1 MTSYT
6 RRGDIATEPVTIH
19 VTTTSTDSATIQVEW
34 SIDEG
39 DSWTLFNLASPHTWE
54 QQGEHTI
61 WFRIIGQS
69 TIYKRFIHIRPQ
81 PFSLFTANPIIYVSE
96 NGDDNNSGATWVD
109 AVKSV
114 QVALDKASAGN
125 QIWIAAGTYA
135 PTKRANGSDPRTAY
149 FRMKNGVAIYGGFAG
164 DEETLAQRDFQNNK
178 TILSGVLPS
187 GGNAYH
193 VFYHPDNLH
202 LNETAIL
209 DGVIITAGNPNHA
222 TQNQHMHG
230 GGMYNSGNSPTLRN
244 VVFTANIAY
253 RYGGGIY
260 NYESNPALINVTFI
274 ENRAYSGGGMYNESS
289 NPQLTDVM
297 FNNNRVSMDGGGL
310 YNNNSNP
317 ILIRTAFTANNATNN
332 GGGVYNTGNSNAT
345 LTDALFKQNKAA
357 VEGGGMYNSSSNPT
371 LTDVV
376 FEQNTTDWSGGGMNN
391 SNSSPALTNVTFSG
405 NQAFYGGGIYNIGSS
420 PTLIDVK
427 FNENT
432 AYQQGGG
439 IYNKNASNP
448 TLTDVVFEENK
459 ATWYGGGMSNHGS
472 SPVLTDVIFNMNQTT
487 LGGGMYNDN
496 SNPTLTGVNFNENRA
511 TEKSNSGGIGAGMY
525 NSASSPS
532 LTDVIFSENIADNGG
547 GGIYNGGGS
556 EPTITNVSFT
566 ANEAGTGGGMYN
578 AANTRPT
585 LINALFTFNLT
596 KNSFAGSA
604 IYSFDTT
611 NINLMN
617 ATIYANGPA
626 AIHGGAAHSQIVNS
640 IIIGNANTGALTN
653 FGGKVVNSLVDVLAG
668 SGIHKG
674 QLFDASGDP
683 ISLATYMPED
693 VFVHPA
699 GANLHLKI
707 GSPAID
713 VGDSNAHTVAT
724 DLAGKKRVQ
733 GAAIDLGV
741 YEMQPYYTVSYD
753 ANDATEGTVPI
764 DSGAYE
770 ENMSVTVLDNTGHLK
785 KAGHTFTGW
794 NTQADGKGIAYAVNT
809 TFQMGAGNITLYAQ
823 WTTNPTYRVSYDAN
837 GATGGIVPQDLGE
850 YEENTLVTVQENSGN
865 LVKAGHTF
873 IGWNTQA
880 DGKGT
885 AYAVNTTFQMGAG
898 NITLYAQ
905 WTTNPTYRV
914 SYDAN
919 GATGGIVPQDLG
931 EYEENIL
938 VTVQENSGNLVK
950 AGHTFIGWNTQ
961 ADGKGTA
968 YAVNTTFQM
977 GAGNVTLYAQ
987 WTANLTYRVSYDANG
1002 ATGGTV
1008 PQDLGEYEE
1017 NTLVTVQENSGNLVK
1032 AGYTFIGWDTQA
1044 DGKGTAYAVNTT
1056 FQMGAEDVTLYAQW
1070 TANPTYR
1077 VSYDANGATGGIVP
1091 QDLGEYVEN
1100 TLVTVQG
1107 NSGNLVKAGYTFIGW
1122 NTQADGKGTAYAV
1135 NTTFQIGAEDVT
1147 LYAQWTAN
1155 PTYRVS
1161 YDANGAT
1168 GGIVPQD
1175 LGEYEENTLV
1185 TVQGNSGNLVKAGY
1199 TFIGWN
1205 TQADGKGT
1213 AYAVNTTFQ
1222 MGAEDVTLYAQW
1234 TANPTYRVSYD
1245 ANGAT
1250 GGIVPQD
1257 MGEYEENTLVTVQ
1270 GNSGN
1275 LVKAGY
1281 TFTGWNTQAD
1291 GKGTAYAVNTTFR
1304 MKAGNVRLYAQW
1316 KSNTLNEEKNPSN
1329 PPASGGGSSSN
1340 PPLDRDSNIAIPIK
1354 IFFETSGGELLE
1366 AIEINHNTR
1375 IFDLP
1380 VPIKEGFMFEG
1391 WYTDKTL
1398 TERWVGDTLVTE
1410 NLTLYAK
1417 WIELAKELPTEKTFK
1432 DIENHWAKEMI
1443 EALTAQGIIQG
1454 YEDGTFRPNESVS
1467 RMHVAALLTRAF
1479 SFEPVRL
1486 ASDFTD
1492 VSPAHPYYDAIKVLQ
1507 QARIVDGVN
1516 GAFLPTEKMT
1526 RAQLAKILVGVLGLT
1541 PEGTTSFID
1550 VDSAHWSAGYIAVLE
1565 REGIA
1570 LGDNG
1575 EFRPNESVTRAQ
1587 FVAFLSRI
1595 YTASKDVVLLDDE
1608 SFE

>member
-1 MTSYT
+1 MKEIWRQRMSLFIILLLFSHTVFGCMPVFAETNPTLNIMLTIGDQLYEE
-6 RRGDIATEPVTIH
+6 GDIATEPVTIH

-39 DSWTLFNLASPHTWE
+39 GSWTLFNLASPHTWE
-54 QQGEHTI
+54 QQGEHAI

-81 PFSLFTANPIIYVSE
+81 PFSLFTANPIIYVSKS
-96 NGDDNNSGATWVD
+96 GDDNNNGTSWAD

-114 QVALDKASAGN
+114 QVALDKASAGD
-125 QIWIAAGTYA
+125 QIWVAAGTYT
-135 PTKRANGSDPRTAY
+135 PTKRANISDPYTAH

-164 DEETLAQRDFQNNK
+164 NEETLAQRNIESNE
-178 TILSGVLPS
+178 TIFSGALPS

-193 VFYHPDNLH
+193 VFYHPDEPDLK

-209 DGVIITAGNPNHA
+209 DGVTITAGYAIHA
-222 TQNQHMHG
+222 TQVHNMHG
-230 GGMYNSGNSPTLRN
+230 AGMYNSGNSPTLRN
-244 VVFTANIAY
+244 IIFTTNIAY
-253 RYGGGIY
+253 RLGGGIY
-260 NYESNPALINVTFI
+260 NSSSNPALINVTFI

-310 YNNNSNP
+310 YNNSSNP
-317 ILIRTAFTANNATNN
+317 TLIRTAFTANNATYN

-357 VEGGGMYNSSSNPT
+357 GEGGGMYNSSSNPT

-432 AYQQGGG
+432 ASQQGGG
-439 IYNKNASNP
+439 IYNKDASNP

-556 EPTITNVSFT
+556 EPIITNVSFT
-566 ANEAGTGGGMYN
+566 ANEASTGGGMFN
-578 AANTRPT
+578 GANTRPT

-611 NINLMN
+611 NISLMN
-617 ATIYANGPA
+617 ATVYANGPA

-699 GANLHLKI
+699 DANLHLKI

-713 VGDSNAHTVAT
+713 VGDSNVHTVAT

-753 ANDATEGTVPI
+753 ANEATEGTVPI

-770 ENMSVTVLDNTGHLK
+770 ENMSVTVQDNTGHLK
-785 KAGHTFTGW
+785 KAGHTFIGWNTQADGKGTFYAVNATFQMGAEDVTLYAQWTTNPTYRVSYDANGATGGSVPQDLGEYEENTLVTVQENSGNLVKAGYTFTGW
-794 NTQADGKGIAYAVNT
+794 NTQADGKGTAYAVNT

-837 GATGGIVPQDLGE
+837 GATGGSVPQDLGE

-865 LVKAGHTF
+865 LVKAGYTF
-873 IGWNTQA
+873 TGWNTQA

-931 EYEENIL
+931 EYEEN
-938 VTVQENSGNLVK
+938 
-950 AGHTFIGWNTQ
+950 
-961 ADGKGTA
+961 
-968 YAVNTTFQM
+968 
-977 GAGNVTLYAQ
+977 
-987 WTANLTYRVSYDANG
+987 
-1002 ATGGTV
+1002 
-1008 PQDLGEYEE
+1008 
-1017 NTLVTVQENSGNLVK
+1017 
-1032 AGYTFIGWDTQA
+1032 
-1044 DGKGTAYAVNTT
+1044 
-1056 FQMGAEDVTLYAQW
+1056 
-1070 TANPTYR
+1070 
-1077 VSYDANGATGGIVP
+1077 
-1091 QDLGEYVEN
+1091 

-1107 NSGNLVKAGYTFIGW
+1107 NSGNLVKAGYTFI
-1122 NTQADGKGTAYAV
+1122 
-1135 NTTFQIGAEDVT
+1135 
-1147 LYAQWTAN
+1147 
-1155 PTYRVS
+1155 
-1161 YDANGAT
+1161 
-1168 GGIVPQD
+1168 
-1175 LGEYEENTLV
+1175 
-1185 TVQGNSGNLVKAGY
+1185 
-1199 TFIGWN
+1199 
-1205 TQADGKGT
+1205 
-1213 AYAVNTTFQ
+1213 
-1222 MGAEDVTLYAQW
+1222 
-1234 TANPTYRVSYD
+1234 
-1245 ANGAT
+1245 
-1250 GGIVPQD
+1250 
-1257 MGEYEENTLVTVQ
+1257 
-1270 GNSGN
+1270 
-1275 LVKAGY
+1275 
-1281 TFTGWNTQAD
+1281 GWNTQAD

-1375 IFDLP
+1375 ILDLP

-1492 VSPAHPYYDAIKVLQ
+1492 VSPAHPYYDAIKELQ
-1507 QARIVDGVN
+1507 QARIVDGVD

-1595 YTASKDVVLLDDE
+1595 YTASKDIVLLDDE

>member
-1 MTSYT
+1 MKEIWQQRMSLFIILLLFSHAIFGYMPVFAETNPTLNIMLTIGDQLYEE
-6 RRGDIATEPVTIH
+6 GDIATEPVTIH

-96 NGDDNNSGATWVD
+96 NGDDNNSGATWAD

-297 FNNNRVSMDGGGL
+297 FNDNRVSMDGGGL

-420 PTLIDVK
+420 PMLIDVK

-432 AYQQGGG
+432 ASQQGGG

-556 EPTITNVSFT
+556 EPIITNVSFT

-809 TFQMGAGNITLYAQ
+809 TFQIGAENVLLYANWVKNPTYSITYDANGATGGNVPQDLEAYEENALVTVKDNSGNLVKAGHTFIGWNTQADGKGTAYAVNTTFQMGAGNITLYAQ

-919 GATGGIVPQDLG
+919 GATGGTVPQDLG
-931 EYEENIL
+931 EYEENTL
-938 VTVQENSGNLVK
+938 VTVQDNSGNLVK

-961 ADGKGTA
+961 K
-968 YAVNTTFQM
+968 
-977 GAGNVTLYAQ
+977 
-987 WTANLTYRVSYDANG
+987 
-1002 ATGGTV
+1002 
-1008 PQDLGEYEE
+1008 
-1017 NTLVTVQENSGNLVK
+1017 
-1032 AGYTFIGWDTQA
+1032 
-1044 DGKGTAYAVNTT
+1044 
-1056 FQMGAEDVTLYAQW
+1056 
-1070 TANPTYR
+1070 
-1077 VSYDANGATGGIVP
+1077 
-1091 QDLGEYVEN
+1091 
-1100 TLVTVQG
+1100 
-1107 NSGNLVKAGYTFIGW
+1107 
-1122 NTQADGKGTAYAV
+1122 
-1135 NTTFQIGAEDVT
+1135 
-1147 LYAQWTAN
+1147 
-1155 PTYRVS
+1155 
-1161 YDANGAT
+1161 
-1168 GGIVPQD
+1168 
-1175 LGEYEENTLV
+1175 
-1185 TVQGNSGNLVKAGY
+1185 
-1199 TFIGWN
+1199 
-1205 TQADGKGT
+1205 
-1213 AYAVNTTFQ
+1213 
-1222 MGAEDVTLYAQW
+1222 
-1234 TANPTYRVSYD
+1234 
-1245 ANGAT
+1245 
-1250 GGIVPQD
+1250 
-1257 MGEYEENTLVTVQ
+1257 
-1270 GNSGN
+1270 
-1275 LVKAGY
+1275 
-1281 TFTGWNTQAD
+1281 
-1291 GKGTAYAVNTTFR
+1291 
-1304 MKAGNVRLYAQW
+1304 
-1316 KSNTLNEEKNPSN
+1316 
-1329 PPASGGGSSSN
+1329 
-1340 PPLDRDSNIAIPIK
+1340 IP
-1354 IFFETSGGELLE
+1354 
-1366 AIEINHNTR
+1366 
-1375 IFDLP
+1375 
-1380 VPIKEGFMFEG
+1380 
-1391 WYTDKTL
+1391 
-1398 TERWVGDTLVTE
+1398 
-1410 NLTLYAK
+1410 
-1417 WIELAKELPTEKTFK
+1417 
-1432 DIENHWAKEMI
+1432 
-1443 EALTAQGIIQG
+1443 
-1454 YEDGTFRPNESVS
+1454 
-1467 RMHVAALLTRAF
+1467 
-1479 SFEPVRL
+1479 
-1486 ASDFTD
+1486 
-1492 VSPAHPYYDAIKVLQ
+1492 
-1507 QARIVDGVN
+1507 
-1516 GAFLPTEKMT
+1516 
-1526 RAQLAKILVGVLGLT
+1526 
-1541 PEGTTSFID
+1541 
-1550 VDSAHWSAGYIAVLE
+1550 
-1565 REGIA
+1565 
-1570 LGDNG
+1570 
-1575 EFRPNESVTRAQ
+1575 
-1587 FVAFLSRI
+1587 
-1595 YTASKDVVLLDDE
+1595 
-1608 SFE
+1608 